1 MHTSVRRPLRGLVIA
16 ASVAFALT
24 QVGPACAAE
33 RSALSVWLSG
43 SYRTTASD
51 SVHSERWAALI
62 GASIAF
68 DELYR
73 PARPLPAPQFPAAHF
88 GEPPADA
95 EEGREHAREGEA
107 AGERVTQDPAA
118 AAPQAAVAEAVVWRL
133 TPGLIQST
141 LRAALRHAGAA
152 GQSERLASLRARSRS
167 SAALPELR
175 LGAGRSTDQA
185 LRLSPS
191 VSEPDR
197 YTVSDGADLW
207 LEARL
212 SWKLDRLLFAR
223 EELDVERLASA
234 ASAAR
239 YRRVRQVLDALF
251 AWQKALFDAADPA
264 APSDRQLLAELRA
277 LQAAA
282 ELDVLTGGWFSE
294 QIAASQGGG

>member
-1 MHTSVRRPLRGLVIA
+1 MHTSVVRSLVVVAGA
-16 ASVAFALT
+16 ALALSW
-24 QVGPACAAE
+24 VGPVRAAE

-43 SYRTTASD
+43 SYRTRASD
-51 SVHSERWAALI
+51 TVHSESWAALI

-73 PARPLPAPQFPAAHF
+73 PSRPLPVPKLPAAHLT
-88 GEPPADA
+88 EPPTQAG
-95 EEGREHAREGEA
+95 EERGDGEQA
-107 AGERVTQDPAA
+107 GKGEVAGERATQAPAA
-118 AAPQAAVAEAVVWRL
+118 AAPQAAAPQAVVWRL

-152 GQSERLASLRARSRS
+152 GQNERLASLRARSRS

-212 SWKLDRLLFAR
+212 SWRLDRLLFAR

-234 ASAAR
+234 ASVAR
-239 YRRVRQVLDALF
+239 HRRVRQVLDALF
-251 AWQKALFDAADPA
+251 AWQKALFEAADPA
-264 APSDRQLLAELRA
+264 MPSDRQLLAELRA

-282 ELDVLTGGWFSE
+282 ELDVLTGGWFSG
-294 QIAASQGGG
+294 QIAARAAAE